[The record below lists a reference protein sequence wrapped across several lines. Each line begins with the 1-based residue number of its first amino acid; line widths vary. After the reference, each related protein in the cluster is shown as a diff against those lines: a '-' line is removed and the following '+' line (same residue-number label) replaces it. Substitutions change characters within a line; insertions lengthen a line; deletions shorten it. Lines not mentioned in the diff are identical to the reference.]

1 MGGGMGRFRWPLKKF
16 LKREKK
22 KKVFC
27 EGQKPSTPRWEKKK
41 KPITLRSQRYLT
53 REQKKNNPCKGQKEK
68 TKLADFFFFFFLKK
82 MFLETWVRGTWLIA
96 FIFLF
101 F

>member
-68 TKLADFFFFFFLKK
+68 TKLADFFFFFFFKK
-82 MFLETWVRGTWLIA
+82 KCF
-96 FIFLF
+96 
-101 F
+101 